1 MLFKGY
7 KLIFTAVVCF
17 ISLSC
22 FAQPG
27 LQGDLY
33 LNVNTKKYSIEA
45 YSISKNDSLE
55 NFTELVK
62 LKTQIHTQQKNLV
75 VLNFVDER
83 KNLFS
88 KNIFIVVSRN
98 NKKMMII
105 ITGELNPYENYL
117 IDINKVC
124 YGIFSIKIKK
134 GNTLPYEN
142 RMGSKNLTPLLK
154 NIE

>member
-1 MLFKGY
+1 MQFKDY
-7 KLIFTAVVCF
+7 KLIFSIIVCF

-33 LNVNTKKYSIEA
+33 LNINTKKYAINA
-45 YSISKNDSLE
+45 YSISKNGSLE
-55 NFTELVK
+55 NFNELVK
-62 LKTQIHTQQKNLV
+62 LKTQIHTQQKNLA

-88 KNIFIVVSRN
+88 KNILIVVSRN

-105 ITGELNPYENYL
+105 ITGELNPYENYM
-117 IDINKVC
+117 IDINKVYC
-124 YGIFSIKIKK
+124 GIFSIKIKK

-154 NIE
+154 KIE